1 MAGRFSEK
9 VRSEVKTWSNIVFHS
24 AFENTIY
31 GVKKDGTVVVAG
43 KVEKEEKEELDGWKN
58 IIAIY
63 SSDYHTV
70 GLKSDGTVMVVGD
83 YGYSQKDIQ
92 KWQLFNDLENRNQQF
107 SEQQR
112 IAEKNRNQQLLEE
125 QRIAEENRKLLEKQR
140 IEEENKAQKHK
151 ELINSRKAQGR
162 CQHCGGTF
170 KGLFTKKWSS
180 CGKEKDY

>member
-1 MAGRFSEK
+1 
-9 VRSEVKTWSNIVFHS
+9 
-24 AFENTIY
+24 
-31 GVKKDGTVVVAG
+31 
-43 KVEKEEKEELDGWKN
+43 
-58 IIAIY
+58 
-63 SSDYHTV
+63 
-70 GLKSDGTVMVVGD
+70 MVVGN

-112 IAEKNRNQQLLEE
+112 IAEKNKNQQLLEE

-151 ELINSRKAQGR
+151 ELINSRKAQGL
-162 CQHCGGTF
+162 CHHCGGTF
-170 KGLFTKKWSS
+170 KGLFTKKCSS